1 MVRAQLFSAA
11 AVAAFC
17 FGASSS
23 PPTGLEPNNVEEPN
37 EIVSET
43 IAMMEATDTVQGRQD
58 EETVEEDVTIDS
70 GCAKSKKAKITWS

>member
-37 EIVSET
+37 EVRNASHVC
-43 IAMMEATDTVQGRQD
+43 DGRTRRSQ
-58 EETVEEDVTIDS
+58 ECS
-70 GCAKSKKAKITWS
+70 GRTESRS